1 VRRIAPE
8 SRLVRAVALVPAA
21 LLAAYACVLAF
32 DLGGPALED
41 FFSTWVYNF
50 LIAASALL
58 CVTRAVAVPTE
69 RIVWVL
75 VGVALTCWTASELYF
90 ELVLAD
96 EKFTPYPSLGDWLFL
111 AFYPLVYCAFVLL
124 ARLRIR
130 EFQRALWLDG
140 LIAALGVASVTGALV
155 APAITNEGW
164 DTLGASVNLAYA
176 LGDVVLLSIVVGV
189 FSLTAWRPGRP
200 WALLGVGLA
209 LVACADIA
217 FLALSTAEIYAE
229 GSIIDVLWPAA
240 TLTIGYAAWQ
250 AIPPRRDI
258 RLDGARL
265 FLVPCMV
272 ALLALAVLTAS
283 SSENLSNVAPILA
296 TATLAVVIVRLAV
309 TLAENQRRLA
319 ASRREAQTDS
329 LTRLGNRRRLAH
341 DLEEELDMALRDSQG
356 ALLLFDL
363 DGFKGFNDRFGH
375 PAGDA
380 LLSRLGAAL
389 RKAMRDGAR
398 AYRLGGDE
406 FCVLVPAGSPDVEQI
421 ERDATEA
428 LRERG
433 DDYAVAA
440 SSGKV
445 IFPAEG
451 RTFAQVMSVADARLY
466 ADKAQRR
473 SQPDRAA

>member
-1 VRRIAPE
+1 VRSIAPT
-8 SRLVRAVALVPAA
+8 SRLLRALGTVPAI
-21 LLAAYACVLAF
+21 LLIAYACVLAL
-32 DLGGPALED
+32 DLGGPALQD

-50 LIAASALL
+50 LIALAALL
-58 CVTRAVAVPTE
+58 CVTRAVAVPAE

-75 VGVALTCWTASELYF
+75 VGLALSCWTASELHF
-90 ELVLAD
+90 ELFLAD
-96 EKFTPYPSLGDWLFL
+96 EESTPYPSVGDWLFL
-111 AFYPLVYCAFVLL
+111 AFYPLVYAAFVLL

-130 EFQRALWLDG
+130 EFQRSLWLDG
-140 LIAALGVASVTGALV
+140 LIASLGMASVTAALV
-155 APAITNEGW
+155 TPFITLERS
-164 DTLGASVNLAYA
+164 DTLGSAVNLAYA
-176 LGDVVLLSIVVGV
+176 LGDVVLLSLVVGV

-200 WALLGVGLA
+200 WALLGIGLV
-209 LVACADIA
+209 LVAVADIA
-217 FLALSTAEIYAE
+217 FFVLSAEDIYFE
-229 GSIIDVLWPAA
+229 GSLIDMLWPAA
-240 TLTIGYAAWQ
+240 MLTIGYGAWQ

-272 ALLALAVLTAS
+272 ALLALAVLAVGS
-283 SSENLSNVAPILA
+283 FRALPVGPILA
-296 TATLAVVIVRLAV
+296 TATLALVILRLAI

-319 ASRREAQTDS
+319 ASRLEALTDS

-341 DLEEELDMALRDSQG
+341 DLEEELDLAVRDSQG
-356 ALLLFDL
+356 ALFLFDL

-380 LLSRLGAAL
+380 LLTRLADEL
-389 RKAMRDGAR
+389 RRAMRDGAR

-406 FCVLVPAGSPDVEQI
+406 FCVLAPAGAPDLARI
-421 ERDATEA
+421 ERRAAAA
-428 LRERG
+428 LRENG

-451 RTFAQVMSVADARLY
+451 STFAQVMSVADARLY

-473 SQPDRAA
+473 SQRDRAA

>member
-1 VRRIAPE
+1 MRRIAPE
-8 SRLVRAVALVPAA
+8 SRLVRAVALLPAA
-21 LLAAYACVLAF
+21 LLAAYACVLAL
-32 DLGGPALED
+32 DVGGSALED
-41 FFSTWVYNF
+41 FFSTWVYNL

-58 CVTRAVAVPTE
+58 CVTRAVAVPAE

-75 VGVALTCWTASELYF
+75 VAVALTCWTASELYF

-217 FLALSTAEIYAE
+217 FLALSAGEIYAE

-319 ASRREAQTDS
+319 ASRREAHTDA

-341 DLEEELDMALRDSQG
+341 DLEEELAMALRDSQG

-380 LLSRLGAAL
+380 LLSRLGTAL

-406 FCVLVPAGSPDVEQI
+406 FCVLVPPGSPDVDQM
-421 ERDATEA
+421 ERAATEA
-428 LRERG
+428 LREQG
-433 DDYAVAA
+433 EDYAVAA

>member
-1 VRRIAPE
+1 MRRIAPE
-8 SRLVRAVALVPAA
+8 GPLVRVVAITPPA
-21 LLAAYACVLAF
+21 LLTAYACVLAF
-32 DLGGPALED
+32 DLGEPGLED
-41 FFSTWVYNF
+41 FFSTWVFNF

-58 CVTRAVAVPTE
+58 CVTRAVAVPAE
-69 RIVWVL
+69 RVVWVL

-96 EKFTPYPSLGDWLFL
+96 EEVTPYPSIGDWLFL

-155 APAITNEGW
+155 APAISNDGW

-200 WALLGVGLA
+200 WALLGIGLA

-229 GSIIDVLWPAA
+229 GSMIDVLWPAA
-240 TLTIGYAAWQ
+240 MLTIGYAAWQ

-265 FLVPCMV
+265 FLVPCTV

-296 TATLAVVIVRLAV
+296 TATLGVVIVRLAV

-319 ASRREAQTDS
+319 ASRREAQTDA

-341 DLEEELDMALRDSQG
+341 DLEEELEMALKDSQG

-389 RKAMRDGAR
+389 RRAMRDGAR

-406 FCVLVPAGSPDVEQI
+406 FCVLAPAGSPDLEQI
-421 ERDATEA
+421 ERAATEA
-428 LRERG
+428 LRENG

>member
-1 VRRIAPE
+1 MRSIAPT
-8 SRLVRAVALVPAA
+8 SRPLRALGIVPAI
-21 LLAAYACVLAF
+21 LLIAYACVLAL
-32 DLGGPALED
+32 DLGGPALPD
-41 FFSTWVYNF
+41 FFSTWAYNF
-50 LIAASALL
+50 LIASAALL
-58 CVTRAVAVPTE
+58 CVTRAVAVPAE

-75 VGVALTCWTASELYF
+75 VGLALSCWTASELHF
-90 ELVLAD
+90 ELFLA
-96 EKFTPYPSLGDWLFL
+96 EEESTPYPSVGDWLFL
-111 AFYPLVYCAFVLL
+111 AFYPLVYAAFVLL

-130 EFQRALWLDG
+130 EFQRSLWLDG
-140 LIAALGVASVTGALV
+140 LIASLGMASVTAALV
-155 APAITNEGW
+155 TPFITLERS
-164 DTLGASVNLAYA
+164 DTLGSAVNLAYA
-176 LGDVVLLSIVVGV
+176 LGDVVLLSLVVGV

-200 WALLGVGLA
+200 WALLGIGLV
-209 LVACADIA
+209 LVAVADIA
-217 FLALSTAEIYAE
+217 FFLLSAEDIYFE
-229 GSIIDVLWPAA
+229 GSLIDLLWPAA
-240 TLTIGYAAWQ
+240 MLTIGYGAWQ

-272 ALLALAVLTAS
+272 ALLALAVLAVGS
-283 SSENLSNVAPILA
+283 FRALPVGPILA
-296 TATLAVVIVRLAV
+296 TATLALVILRLAI

-319 ASRREAQTDS
+319 ASRLEAHTDS

-341 DLEEELDMALRDSQG
+341 DLEEELDLAVRDSQG
-356 ALLLFDL
+356 ALFLFDL
-363 DGFKGFNDRFGH
+363 DGFKGFNDRFWQ

-380 LLSRLGAAL
+380 LLTRLADEL
-389 RKAMRDGAR
+389 RRAMRDGAR

-406 FCVLVPAGSPDVEQI
+406 FCVLAPAGAPDLARI
-421 ERDATEA
+421 ERRAAAA
-428 LRERG
+428 LRENG

-451 RTFAQVMSVADARLY
+451 STFAQVMSVADARLY

>member
-1 VRRIAPE
+1 M
-8 SRLVRAVALVPAA
+8 
-21 LLAAYACVLAF
+21 LAAYACVLTF

-41 FFSTWVYNF
+41 FFSTWVYNV
-50 LIAASALL
+50 LMAASALL
-58 CVTRAVAVPTE
+58 CVTRAVAVPAE
-69 RIVWVL
+69 RIVWLL
-75 VGVALTCWTASELYF
+75 VGAALTCWTASELHF
-90 ELVLAD
+90 ELALAD
-96 EKFTPYPSLGDWLFL
+96 EKVTPYPSVGDWLFL

-140 LIAALGVASVTGALV
+140 LIAALGVASVSGAV
-155 APAITNEGW
+155 VGPYITPESD
-164 DTLGASVNLAYA
+164 DTVGSAVNLAYA

-200 WALLGVGLA
+200 WALLGLGLA
-209 LVACADIA
+209 LVAVADVA
-217 FLALSTAEIYAE
+217 FLGLVAAGLYVE
-229 GSIIDVLWPAA
+229 GSLIDVLWPAA

-283 SSENLSNVAPILA
+283 SSEKLAEVAPILA

-309 TLAENQRRLA
+309 TQAENQRRLA
-319 ASRREAQTDS
+319 ASRREAHTDA

-341 DLEEELDMALRDSQG
+341 DLEEELEMALRDSQG

-406 FCVLVPAGSPDVEQI
+406 FCVLVPAGSSDVELI
-421 ERDATEA
+421 ERAATDA
-428 LRERG
+428 LREKG
-433 DDYAVAA
+433 TDYAVAA

-466 ADKAQRR
+466 SDKAQRR